1 MSLVFVTVASNQVL
15 TRYGNGTIYG
25 SEIPV
30 AVFGI
35 AYKVFTIVVNIP
47 IGVALGGLPIIG
59 FNYGAKQF
67 GRVKKTYSLVVL
79 TSLVVTTIACLIFEV
94 FPIQVVSLFGSESEV
109 YNEFAVKCF
118 RIYLCGIVLTGL
130 QRTSSVF
137 FQALGKSIQ
146 ATILSLVRDLVIL
159 VPLTYGMSSIWGL
172 EGFLWSAPVA
182 DVISFV
188 LTLIL
193 VLNEFKKLG
202 NEEKLANDISHSMA
216 LSESK

>member
-15 TRYGNGTIYG
+15 TRYVNGTIYG

-94 FPIQVVSLFGSESEV
+94 F
-109 YNEFAVKCF
+109 
-118 RIYLCGIVLTGL
+118 
-130 QRTSSVF
+130 
-137 FQALGKSIQ
+137 
-146 ATILSLVRDLVIL
+146 
-159 VPLTYGMSSIWGL
+159 
-172 EGFLWSAPVA
+172 
-182 DVISFV
+182 
-188 LTLIL
+188 
-193 VLNEFKKLG
+193 
-202 NEEKLANDISHSMA
+202 SHSGGFFVW
-216 LSESK
+216 E